1 MSANFVSV
9 IIPVFN
15 DSERLK
21 ICLQALEKQSYSKE
35 LYEIIVVDNASK
47 EDIKSVVSQFSQ
59 ARYAY
64 ESKPGSYSARNQGI
78 SVAKGEILAFTD
90 ADCIPDSDWI
100 EKGVSCLVN
109 TPNCGLV
116 AGRIDLFFQKP
127 EQPNIFELYD
137 CIEMSFSQERFIRE
151 DGFGA
156 TANIFTFKH
165 IIDNVGCFDS
175 TLKSG
180 GDRQFGKQITAGG
193 YKAVYADDAR
203 IAHPARY
210 TFSQIR
216 TRIIRFVG
224 GSFDRM
230 MAQNPSSIDIARDIL
245 DTFKPPFS
253 SLYRAWRNKKLN
265 SYYYKIQFISMM
277 FVARYIV
284 TSEKMRL
291 YLGGKSQR
299 E

>member
-1 MSANFVSV
+1 MSANFISV
-9 IIPVFN
+9 IIPVYN
-15 DSERLK
+15 HSECLK
-21 ICLQALEKQSYSKE
+21 LCLQALENQTYSKD
-35 LYEIIVVDNASK
+35 LYEVIVVDNASK

-59 ARYAY
+59 AKYTY
-64 ESKPGSYSARNQGI
+64 ESQPGSYVARNQGV
-78 SVAKGEILAFTD
+78 SLAKGEILAFTD

-100 EKGVSCLVN
+100 EKGVSCLLS

-116 AGRIDLFFQKP
+116 AGRIDLLFQKP

-137 CIEMSFSQERFIRE
+137 CIEMSFSQEEFVRE

-156 TANIFTFKH
+156 TANIFAYKH
-165 IIDNVGCFDS
+165 IVEKVGCFDC

-180 GDRQFGKQITAGG
+180 GDRQFGKQISAAG
-193 YKAVYADDAR
+193 YKAIYADDAR

-210 TFSQIR
+210 SFSQIR
-216 TRIIRFVG
+216 TRILRFVG

-230 MAQNPSSIDIARDIL
+230 MAKNPSPMDITRDIL
-245 DTFKPPFS
+245 GTFKPPFR
-253 SLYRAWRNKKLN
+253 SLYRGWRNKKLN
-265 SYYYKIQFISMM
+265 TFYHKIQFLLMM

>member
-1 MSANFVSV
+1 MSANFISV
-9 IIPVFN
+9 IIPVYN
-15 DSERLK
+15 HSECLK
-21 ICLQALEKQSYSKE
+21 FCLQALENQTYSKD
-35 LYEIIVVDNASK
+35 LYEVIVVDNASK

-59 ARYAY
+59 AKYAY

-100 EKGVSCLVN
+100 EKGISCLLS

-116 AGRIDLFFQKP
+116 AGRIDLLFQKP
-127 EQPNIFELYD
+127 EQPNVFELYD
-137 CIEMSFSQERFIRE
+137 CIVMSFSQEEFVRK

-156 TANIFTFKH
+156 TANIFAYKD
-165 IIDNVGCFDS
+165 IVEKVGCFDS

-180 GDRQFGKQITAGG
+180 GDRQFGKQIAAAG

-210 TFSQIR
+210 SFSQIR
-216 TRIIRFVG
+216 TRIVRFVG
-224 GSFDRM
+224 GKFDRM
-230 MAQNPSSIDIARDIL
+230 MAQNPSQIDITKDIL
-245 DTFKPPFS
+245 ATFKPPFS

-265 SYYYKIQFISMM
+265 TFYLKIQFILMM
-277 FVARYIV
+277 YVARYIV
-284 TSEKMRL
+284 TNEKMRL